1 MDGLSSDLE
10 NLIRINLILESIPGR
25 VMQGE
30 FGQLHHTDAFII
42 LPSRDLRAIA
52 ARHVREMPRPIR
64 ILMRGIGALNYG
76 GSQLLSYLLF
86 ESGYTRELIEL
97 GYEDAMGRRDDLLD
111 FMAGQPIQSPA
122 GITGW
127 RDLSEEYS
135 QRVRVLKMADAS

>member
-1 MDGLSSDLE
+1 M
-10 NLIRINLILESIPGR
+10 
-25 VMQGE
+25 
-30 FGQLHHTDAFII
+30 
-42 LPSRDLRAIA
+42 
-52 ARHVREMPRPIR
+52 
-64 ILMRGIGALNYG
+64 
-76 GSQLLSYLLF
+76 LSYLLF